1 MSFKTL
7 VIVVLAVLI
16 TVIFMQNT
24 DEVLF
29 TLLWKQVFVSKLL
42 MMLIVTVFGFII
54 GVIVARPRKKKVAEY
69 VPSSTAK
76 DVPLE
81 INHNQE
87 DQDYIDMKKNND
99 LSDEDRDY
107 IR

>member
-7 VIVVLAVLI
+7 VIVILSVLI

-24 DEVLF
+24 DEVMF
-29 TLLWKQVFVSKLL
+29 TILWQEVEVKKLYV
-42 MMLIVTVFGFII
+42 MLIVTVFGFII
-54 GVIVARPRKKKVAEY
+54 GVIVARPKKKKVIEY
-69 VPSSTAK
+69 VPSTTAR

-81 INHNQE
+81 ITRNQE
-87 DQDYIDMKKNND
+87 DQDYINMKKPD
-99 LSDEDRDY
+99 GLSDEDRDY

>member
-1 MSFKTL
+1 MAT
-7 VIVVLAVLI
+7 
-16 TVIFMQNT
+16 
-24 DEVLF
+24 
-29 TLLWKQVFVSKLL
+29 
-42 MMLIVTVFGFII
+42 
-54 GVIVARPRKKKVAEY
+54 VARPRKKKIAEY

-87 DQDYIDMKKNND
+87 DQDYISMKKPNG
-99 LSDEDRDY
+99 LSDEDKDY

>member
-1 MSFKTL
+1 MSFKTI
-7 VIVVLAVLI
+7 VIVVLSILI

-24 DEVLF
+24 DEVMF
-29 TLLWKQVFVSKLL
+29 TLLWKQIFVSKLL

-54 GVIVARPRKKKVAEY
+54 GVIIARPKKKKVTEY
-69 VPSSTAK
+69 VPLSTAK

-81 INHNQE
+81 INNNQE
-87 DQDYIDMKKNND
+87 DQDYISMKKPD
-99 LSDEDRDY
+99 GLSDEDRDY

>member
-1 MSFKTL
+1 MNFKTI
-7 VIVVLAVLI
+7 VIVVLSVLI
-16 TVIFMQNT
+16 TVIFMQNI
-24 DEVLF
+24 DAVMF
-29 TLLWKQVFVSKLL
+29 TLLWKQIFVSKLL

-54 GVIVARPRKKKVAEY
+54 GVIVARPKKKKVAEY

-81 INHNQE
+81 INHHQE
-87 DQDYIDMKKNND
+87 NQDYINMKKPD
-99 LSDEDRDY
+99 ELRDEDRDY

>member
-1 MSFKTL
+1 MSFKSV
-7 VIVVLAVLI
+7 VIVILSVII

-24 DEVLF
+24 DVVMF
-29 TLLWKQVFVSKLL
+29 TILWKQVFVSKLW
-42 MMLIVTVFGFII
+42 MMLIVTIFGFII
-54 GVIVARPRKKKVAEY
+54 GVIVAIPKKKKVAEY
-69 VPSSTAK
+69 IPSSTAK

-87 DQDYIDMKKNND
+87 DQDYISMKKPD
-99 LSDEDRDY
+99 GLSDEDRDY